1 MCITSRRPPPA
12 RDIVRGVVVLP
23 IRFERSPR
31 LHAMLSEQ
39 PYPVGTRVVVQGKRG
54 PEVAKVRGEAAEPDP
69 QGRYG
74 AVLRAATPEDV
85 ARWEDLHRQ
94 GEDLKWLLRAR
105 ARERQLPVKLV
116 AVEFTLDE
124 SLVTVSYSAED
135 RIELSSLIGELRN
148 HTRARVN
155 FAAIGPREQAQ
166 MIGTLGAC
174 GRENCSS
181 THLQDFAPV
190 SIRMARDQQ
199 LPLNPEKL
207 SGPCGRLLCC
217 LQFEHTQYV
226 DLLKDLP
233 RKNARVCHEGSGAC
247 GKVTKLHPLAGTVD
261 VHTDQGMLLGVP
273 ASELK
278 RLPDA
283 PAPKPKRE
291 QPEA

>member
-1 MCITSRRPPPA
+1 
-12 RDIVRGVVVLP
+12 
-23 IRFERSPR
+23 
-31 LHAMLSEQ
+31 MLSAEAHS
-39 PYPVGTRVVVQGKRG
+39 VGTRVVVQGKRG
-54 PEVAKVRGEAAEPDP
+54 PEVATVRGAASAPDE
-69 QGRYG
+69 QARYG
-74 AVLRAATPEDV
+74 AVLRAATPEDL
-85 ARWEDLHRQ
+85 ARWEDLYRQ

-105 ARERQLPVKLV
+105 ARERRLPVKLV

-135 RIELSSLIGELRN
+135 RIELGGLIADLRA

-155 FAAIGPREQAQ
+155 FAAVGPREQAQ

-181 THLQDFAPV
+181 NHLQEFAPV

-217 LQFEHTQYV
+217 LQYEHTQYLE
-226 DLLKDLP
+226 LLRDLP

-273 ASELK
+273 AAELT
-278 RLPDA
+278 RA
-283 PAPKPKRE
+283 PETSPQKGKNA
-291 QPEA
+291 EA

>member
-1 MCITSRRPPPA
+1 MLRL
-12 RDIVRGVVVLP
+12 VVVLP
-23 IRFERSPR
+23 VRFERSPR
-31 LHAMLSEQ
+31 LHAMLSEE
-39 PYPVGTRVVVQGKRG
+39 PHAFGARVVVQGKRG
-54 PEVAKVRGEAAEPDP
+54 PEIATVRGEAQSPEP
-69 QGRYG
+69 QARYG
-74 AVLRAATPEDV
+74 AVLRGASAGDL
-85 ARWEDLHRQ
+85 ARWDELHRQ

-105 ARERQLPVKLV
+105 ARERGLPVKIV

-135 RIELSSLIGELRN
+135 RIELGSLIGELRGQ
-148 HTRARVN
+148 TRARVN
-155 FAAIGPREQAQ
+155 FAAVGPREQAQ

-217 LQFEHTQYV
+217 LQFEHTQYL
-226 DLLKDLP
+226 DLLAELP

-261 VHTDQGMLLGVP
+261 VQTDQGLLTGIPAAELTRAPEVP
-273 ASELK
+273 GKS
-278 RLPDA
+278 R
-283 PAPKPKRE
+283 R
-291 QPEA
+291 PEADA

>member
-1 MCITSRRPPPA
+1 M
-12 RDIVRGVVVLP
+12 VVLP
-23 IRFERSPR
+23 VRFERSPR
-31 LHAMLSEQ
+31 LHAMLSPE
-39 PYPVGTRVVVQGKRG
+39 PHAVGTRVVVQGKRG
-54 PEVAKVRGEAAEPDP
+54 PEVATVRGEGTAPDP

-74 AVLRAATPEDV
+74 AVLRAAGPEDLE
-85 ARWEDLHRQ
+85 RWEELYRQ

-105 ARERQLPVKLV
+105 ARERGLPVKIV

-135 RIELSSLIGELRN
+135 RIELNGLIGELRA

-155 FAAIGPREQAQ
+155 FAAVGPREQAQ

-181 THLQDFAPV
+181 THLQEFAPV

-217 LQFEHTQYV
+217 LQFEHTQYL

-247 GKVTKLHPLAGTVD
+247 GKVVKLHPLSGTVD
-261 VHTDQGMLLGVP
+261 VHTEQGMLVGVP
-273 ASELK
+273 AAELT
-278 RLPDA
+278 RA
-283 PAPKPKRE
+283 
-291 QPEA
+291 PEAGGKGKRPEAEA

>member
-1 MCITSRRPPPA
+1 
-12 RDIVRGVVVLP
+12 
-23 IRFERSPR
+23 
-31 LHAMLSEQ
+31 MLSES

-54 PEVAKVRGEAAEPDP
+54 PEVAAVRGEAGRPEA
-69 QGRYG
+69 QARYG
-74 AVLRAATPEDV
+74 AVLRAATPGDLDT
-85 ARWEDLHRQ
+85 WEDLHRRA
-94 GEDLKWLLRAR
+94 EDLKWLLRAR
-105 ARERQLPVKLV
+105 ARERELPVKLV

-124 SLVTVSYSAED
+124 SLVTISYSAEE
-135 RIELSSLIGELRN
+135 RIELSSLIGELRG

-166 MIGTLGAC
+166 MLGTLGAC

-217 LQFEHTQYV
+217 LQYEHEQYL
-226 DLLKDLP
+226 DLLRDLP
-233 RKNARVCHEGSGAC
+233 RKNAKMCHEGSGAC

-261 VHTDQGMLLGVP
+261 LQTDQGTLQGVP
-273 ASELK
+273 ASEL
-278 RLPDA
+278 RRAPDAGAGRGPRREPREA
-283 PAPKPKRE
+283 PAPTD
-291 QPEA
+291 

>member
-1 MCITSRRPPPA
+1 
-12 RDIVRGVVVLP
+12 
-23 IRFERSPR
+23 
-31 LHAMLSEQ
+31 MLSQE
-39 PYPVGTRVVVQGKRG
+39 PYAVGTRVVVQGKRG
-54 PEVAKVRGEAAEPDP
+54 PEVATVRGEGQTPDP

-74 AVLRAATPEDV
+74 TVLRAATPEDLT
-85 ARWEDLHRQ
+85 RWEELYRQ

-105 ARERQLPVKLV
+105 ARERGLPVKIV

-124 SLVTVSYSAED
+124 SLVTVSYSAEE
-135 RIELSSLIGELRN
+135 RIELGSLIADLRA

-155 FAAIGPREQAQ
+155 FTAVGPREQAQ

-181 THLQDFAPV
+181 HHLQEFAPV

-217 LQFEHTQYV
+217 LQFEHTQYLK
-226 DLLKDLP
+226 LLRDLP
-233 RKNARVCHEGSGAC
+233 RKNARVCHSGSGAC

-261 VHTDQGMLLGVP
+261 VQTEQGILTNVP
-273 ASELK
+273 AAELT
-278 RLPDA
+278 RAPDGA
-283 PAPKPKRE
+283 GSKGRGPGG
-291 QPEA
+291 PEAED

>member
-1 MCITSRRPPPA
+1 
-12 RDIVRGVVVLP
+12 
-23 IRFERSPR
+23 
-31 LHAMLSEQ
+31 MLTEV

-54 PEVAKVRGEAAEPDP
+54 PEIATVRAEAVPADP
-69 QGRYG
+69 KGRYG
-74 AVLRAATPEDV
+74 AILREASADDL
-85 ARWEDLHRQ
+85 ARWEDLHRR

-105 ARERQLPVKLV
+105 ARERRLNVKLV

-124 SLVTVSYSAED
+124 SLVTVSYSADE
-135 RIELSSLIGELRN
+135 RIELGSLINELRA
-148 HTRARVN
+148 HTGARVN

-166 MIGTLGAC
+166 MLGTLGAC

-217 LQFEHTQYV
+217 LQYEHSQYL

-233 RKNARVCHEGSGAC
+233 RKNARVCHDGSGAC
-247 GKVTKLHPLAGTVD
+247 GKVTKLHPLKGTVD
-261 VHTDQGMLLGVP
+261 IQTENGPVFDLPARELRRDHAGPQGQGAGRP
-273 ASELK
+273 A
-278 RLPDA
+278 
-283 PAPKPKRE
+283 RE
-291 QPEA
+291 QPAEE

>member
-1 MCITSRRPPPA
+1 
-12 RDIVRGVVVLP
+12 
-23 IRFERSPR
+23 
-31 LHAMLSEQ
+31 MLSPE
-39 PYPVGTRVVVQGKRG
+39 PHGVGTRVVVQGKRG
-54 PEVAKVRGEAAEPDP
+54 PEVATVRGAAAAPDP

-74 AVLRAATPEDV
+74 TVLRAAGDEDL
-85 ARWEDLHRQ
+85 ARWEELHRQ

-105 ARERQLPVKLV
+105 ARERGLPVKIV

-135 RIELSSLIGELRN
+135 RIELGSLIGEVRSQ
-148 HTRARVN
+148 TRARVN
-155 FAAIGPREQAQ
+155 FAAVGPREQAQ

-181 THLQDFAPV
+181 THLQEFAPV

-217 LQFEHTQYV
+217 LQFEHTQYL

-261 VHTDQGMLLGVP
+261 IHTEQGVLYGIP
-273 ASELK
+273 ASELS
-278 RLPDA
+278 RA
-283 PAPKPKRE
+283 
-291 QPEA
+291 PEAAPPRREAPEA

>member
-1 MCITSRRPPPA
+1 MF
-12 RDIVRGVVVLP
+12 VLP

-31 LHAMLSEQ
+31 LHPMLSEVAH
-39 PYPVGTRVVVQGKRG
+39 PVGTRVVVQGKRG
-54 PEVAKVRGEAAEPDP
+54 PEVATVRGEPGERQAQE
-69 QGRYG
+69 RYG
-74 AVLRAATPEDV
+74 MVLHAATTADLE
-85 ARWEDLHRQ
+85 RWADLHRQ

-105 ARERQLPVKLV
+105 ARERGLPVKLV

-124 SLVTVSYSAED
+124 SLVTVSYSADE
-135 RIELSSLIGELRN
+135 RIELSSLIGEVRA

-155 FAAIGPREQAQ
+155 FAAVGPREQAQ

-181 THLQDFAPV
+181 NHLQEFAPV

-217 LQFEHTQYV
+217 LQFEHVQYQE
-226 DLLKDLP
+226 LLRELP

-247 GKVTKLHPLAGTVD
+247 GKVTKLHPLTGRVD
-261 VHTDQGMLLGVP
+261 VYTDQGLLQDVP
-273 ASELK
+273 ASEL
-278 RLPDA
+278 RRA
-283 PAPKPKRE
+283 PE
-291 QPEA
+291 TPERGAKGQKGSA

>member
-1 MCITSRRPPPA
+1 M
-12 RDIVRGVVVLP
+12 VVLP
-23 IRFERSPR
+23 VRFERSPR
-31 LHAMLSEQ
+31 LHPMLSEVAH
-39 PYPVGTRVVVQGKRG
+39 PVGTRVVVQGKRG
-54 PEVAKVRGEAAEPDP
+54 PEVATVRGEPTPP
-69 QGRYG
+69 QEQERYG
-74 AVLRAATPEDV
+74 AVLRAATPEDLS
-85 ARWEDLHRQ
+85 RWEDLHAT

-105 ARERQLPVKLV
+105 ARQRSLPVKVV

-124 SLVTVSYSAED
+124 SLVTVSYSAEE
-135 RIELSSLIGELRN
+135 RIELTGLISELRG

-155 FAAIGPREQAQ
+155 FAAVGPREQAQ

-217 LQFEHTQYV
+217 LQFEHTQYL

-261 VHTDQGMLLGVP
+261 VTTDQGVLTDVP
-273 ASELK
+273 AGELR
-278 RLPDA
+278 RLTDAEIKAMPDTGRGGGRPGRPNRA
-283 PAPKPKRE
+283 QSRE
-291 QPEA
+291 